1 MAFGANFPILT
12 KGSRLAERRG
22 IGAVRYSTTC
32 TAGRERAQWRRMP
45 HGKPALTL
53 CSRCLS
59 GHHPGEE
66 LRKTWVGRTL
76 SLLLAAPKV
85 RAGWSKLYV
94 DGSNSPLEVL
104 PDYTSPREGE
114 LAEPWGHP
122 TSGRRLTSNRV
133 SGAQIEQP
141 QCCHFVLR
149 AKESVVD
156 HPCTFIEPLN
166 EATICLMEVMEEST
180 RV

>member
-1 MAFGANFPILT
+1 MGWRNIEFAL
-12 KGSRLAERRG
+12 GS
-22 IGAVRYSTTC
+22 
-32 TAGRERAQWRRMP
+32 
-45 HGKPALTL
+45 
-53 CSRCLS
+53 
-59 GHHPGEE
+59 
-66 LRKTWVGRTL
+66 
-76 SLLLAAPKV
+76 PKV
-85 RAGWSKLYV
+85 RAGWSKLCV

-122 TSGRRLTSNRV
+122 TSGRRLTSNSV